1 MFLHS
6 ENDKQTLL
14 KIEWNYILLVFLFL
28 QDVACLES
36 TLAVD
41 QVVQPRLLAPPTKN
55 LVGLSPMV
63 WISSGAVSSV
73 RKKVTVSSALTAAL
87 VELETN
93 LREV

>member
-1 MFLHS
+1 MELYFAC
-6 ENDKQTLL
+6 
-14 KIEWNYILLVFLFL
+14 FFFFL

-55 LVGLSPMV
+55 LVGLRPMV

-73 RKKVTVSSALTAAL
+73 RKKVTVSIALTAAL